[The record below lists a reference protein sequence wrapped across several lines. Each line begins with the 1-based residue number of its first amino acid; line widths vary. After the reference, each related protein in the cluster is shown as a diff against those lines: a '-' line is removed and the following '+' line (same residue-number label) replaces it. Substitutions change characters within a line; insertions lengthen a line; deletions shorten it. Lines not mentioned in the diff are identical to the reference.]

1 MAQPSNPDMNK
12 CPRSH
17 KESFSLLSHKL
28 CLTSAGIAFTVGML
42 CGVLLPV
49 YLSVPYSTTGVS
61 TSRGK
66 DYNKHVTN
74 KELGDVE
81 TITRSLSV
89 TQTSVIVVAPRPDEN
104 EGILNVQQFH
114 NSEEPDDNLGRA
126 KEGHTLQEEML
137 HLLKTSRVTLTN
149 GFQQKGQVAQ
159 NGKEIVIPNS
169 IISSRYLVRIDSSN
183 ITHKNENRSSYFL
196 TAKLNLKSNKAN
208 TFKVNKGFN
217 ETAVGVESN
226 EMTGLLPVESRLVS
240 ERLATTTFY
249 PEPSL
254 RWLPTAKR
262 NLPGRA
268 KYTGRLLSSRV
279 SLNRNNIDDLYSTQP
294 RTQQASSSLNN
305 QNLLK
310 DYTGLNPRVIT
321 NIVNGIYWAEELEKN
336 IPDGF
341 MKDMDN
347 WRQFVNKT
355 KIVKISEGCGRM
367 QNRLITFENGNNSC
381 CRYRQNNDQIQGE
394 IFSFYLSRLLNIGNL
409 PPSVLAVIRGQERQ
423 WEQVHSQLYLA
434 QWNVERP
441 VVLTK
446 FVDNLVP
453 AYIPPAFRTKDRR
466 LHPVAEDLSNKTMDE
481 LIELAQWSDLII
493 FDYLT
498 ANLDRMVNN
507 MFNEQWN
514 SEMMNSPTH
523 NLAKHKESGLLI
535 FFDNESG
542 LLHGYR
548 LLDKYEH
555 FHRYLINSLCV
566 FRKKTAESIV
576 RIHRIKNIDKLLKQ
590 AFLNYD
596 PGMSDWLPFLPEH
609 SIKTLKHRI
618 QIVYDQIQQCKARYH
633 TKVNLEQTNMER

>member
-1 MAQPSNPDMNK
+1 MNN

-17 KESFSLLSHKL
+17 KESFGLLSHRL

-49 YLSVPYSTTGVS
+49 YLSGSSSTPGFF
-61 TSRGK
+61 TSRGR
-66 DYNKHVTN
+66 DYKKQVTD
-74 KELGDVE
+74 KEWQDVE
-81 TITRSLSV
+81 PITQSLSV
-89 TQTSVIVVAPRPDEN
+89 TQASVIVVVPRPDEK
-104 EGILNVQQFH
+104 EGMLNVHQFL
-114 NSEEPDDNLGRA
+114 NSEKPDDSLERT
-126 KEGHTLQEEML
+126 KEGHTLKDEML
-137 HLLKTSRVTLTN
+137 HLLKTGRVALTN
-149 GFQQKGQVAQ
+149 GFQQKGQVAE
-159 NGKEIVIPNS
+159 NGKEILIANSVIPS
-169 IISSRYLVRIDSSN
+169 HYLVRIDSSK
-183 ITHKNENRSSYFL
+183 ISHKNENRSNYFL
-196 TAKLNLKSNKAN
+196 TTKLNLKNSGAKNLS
-208 TFKVNKGFN
+208 FNKGFN
-217 ETAVGVESN
+217 ETAVGVENN
-226 EMTGLLPVESRLVS
+226 EMTGLLPAESRLVPES
-240 ERLATTTFY
+240 LATTTFH
-249 PEPSL
+249 PKPSL

-268 KYTGRLLSSRV
+268 KYVGRLLTSGVNLGS
-279 SLNRNNIDDLYSTQP
+279 NNIDDISSTQP
-294 RTQQASSSLNN
+294 STSVTPFSLRSQKNYAGPDP
-305 QNLLK
+305 K
-310 DYTGLNPRVIT
+310 VIT

-341 MKDMDN
+341 IKDMDN

-423 WEQVHSQLYLA
+423 WERVHSQLYLA

-446 FVDNLVP
+446 FVDDLEP

-566 FRKKTAESIV
+566 FRKKTADSVV
-576 RIHRIKNIDKLLKQ
+576 RIHRTKNIAKLLKQ
-590 AFLNYD
+590 AFINYD

-618 QIVYDQIQQCKARYH
+618 QIVYDQIQQCRVRYN
-633 TKVNLEQTNMER
+633 TKVDLEQTNIER